1 MKLRHTTKAAA
12 DSVRAT
18 GSKLIEPVRGNGRVF
33 GAAGLATVL
42 VAGLAGLG
50 AVSPAQADGP
60 LDKIMPPG
68 ESNPVDEVKD
78 LMNPTGNPSDKP
90 NMLNQDPKST
100 TGNKLNVTVGK
111 GVVISA
117 DPSGKPGLTAMV
129 ANTQASGQGTRTVEV
144 PMATSQAGSSTS
156 FSKPQMDGE
165 SAVFD
170 INNQAGQIQTF
181 GTSNASYKDKLP
193 VSVNVRTW
201 LDGKEINPSDM
212 VNVTGHVK
220 VEYTLKNETAVDT
233 KLTYKNAKNQ
243 TVTTTEMV
251 PVPFGASLSTTL
263 PFGFADVNA
272 PWAQGGMGP
281 TGTILSGTAMLLGPI
296 PIIGGLEKKLS
307 YEARAENASLP
318 AVNVQAAPVVLSE
331 NSTADMALEGGP
343 IAEQFARIGANGIG
357 YAEKLLIK
365 YHSLFMQY
373 SAKADAMNRQYIE
386 PIIKGFQDGDYE
398 KDLNAGLDQIRQL
411 DEGARGLNALLPQAT
426 MVIQTLSNA
435 VDKAVP
441 MVESNMKN
449 INAAIDTYEKYMP
462 VLVELMPE
470 IEKIEEMI
478 ELMGPVVLD
487 TLDGYADKAG
497 ALCKTGTKYVP
508 AMQGLADWLNDPS
521 NSFYKNTIMSLLP
534 TQDEK
539 DAFTFF
545 LGISDSEWE
554 LYEDELVN
562 CDETYIPKIKQY
574 IEISKKLLPV
584 FLKDMK
590 AVINIM
596 NNKVIPMMKK
606 YNPAIVNF
614 RQNEAK
620 YLKML
625 DNNNCPKTPAGIS
638 KCGYMQQLDFLTDM
652 MIVARDEVRDKMV
665 PGLDYAVDTYLPLAE
680 KYFALI
686 AASVKKYGP
695 EFERML
701 PNVLQRIEN
710 AFGLADSTLTKADGM
725 VDNFG
730 DKLGVAVAAMEEMEK
745 RGSAGEGIP
754 GGPAKGADTNLGA
767 YQFALAAASN
777 QETQNIE
784 LLALA
789 GLMAIVTLGAGT
801 YLYRRNQK

>member
-12 DSVRAT
+12 ESVRVT

-144 PMATSQAGSSTS
+144 PMATTQAGSSTS

-181 GTSNASYKDKLP
+181 GTSNASYKGKLP

-331 NSTADMALEGGP
+331 NSTANMALEGGP

-398 KDLNAGLDQIRQL
+398 RQLNAGLDQIRQL
-411 DEGARGLNALLPQAT
+411 DEGARGLNQLLPQAT

-435 VDKAVP
+435 VDQGVP
-441 MVESNMKN
+441 LAKKNIKN
-449 INAAIDTYEKYMP
+449 INVVLDMYEKYMP
-462 VLVELMPE
+462 VLVEMMPQ
-470 IEKIEEMI
+470 IEQANNWLDNNLIED
-478 ELMGPVVLD
+478 LD
-487 TLDGYADKAG
+487 WMQDK
-497 ALCKTGTKYVP
+497 T
-508 AMQGLADWLNDPS
+508 
-521 NSFYKNTIMSLLP
+521 
-534 TQDEK
+534 
-539 DAFTFF
+539 
-545 LGISDSEWE
+545 
-554 LYEDELVN
+554 
-562 CDETYIPKIKQY
+562 
-574 IEISKKLLPV
+574 
-584 FLKDMK
+584 KDMDKYCATGESAAGTVGNLAAWYNANPSGIAQMAFK
-590 AVINIM
+590 AAVVAASSEEAFNTLVDTDWNGLKGYLHSCVTTYAPMLKEFIAEAQKYAPQALETMQIVVNSLEAM
-596 NNKVIPMMKK
+596 IPIIKK
-606 YNPAIVNF
+606 YNPTIVDF
-614 RQNEAK
+614 RKNEAK

-638 KCGYMQQLDFLTDM
+638 GCGIMQQLDFLTDM
-652 MIVARDEVRDKMV
+652 MIVARDQVRDKMV

-701 PNVLQRIEN
+701 PNVIQRIEN

-767 YQFALAAASN
+767 YQFSLAAASN